1 MSKRVYEDLEVSQ
14 NDVSKRSCGDL
25 NEYENPHFK
34 IGEIVR
40 AFYGG
45 QWYDNVVILT
55 LKPDVAVEWDNGETT
70 ENMSKKD
77 LKKLHGM
84 QHQPNFDNPIFHV
97 GEIARAY
104 PVNQKYYFNATIC
117 RMKVVTPLWSVGI
130 RRDQTILQKV

>member
-45 QWYDNVVILT
+45 QWYDNAVILT
-55 LKPDVAVEWDNGETT
+55 LKPDVAVE
-70 ENMSKKD
+70 
-77 LKKLHGM
+77 
-84 QHQPNFDNPIFHV
+84 
-97 GEIARAY
+97 
-104 PVNQKYYFNATIC
+104 
-117 RMKVVTPLWSVGI
+117 
-130 RRDQTILQKV
+130 